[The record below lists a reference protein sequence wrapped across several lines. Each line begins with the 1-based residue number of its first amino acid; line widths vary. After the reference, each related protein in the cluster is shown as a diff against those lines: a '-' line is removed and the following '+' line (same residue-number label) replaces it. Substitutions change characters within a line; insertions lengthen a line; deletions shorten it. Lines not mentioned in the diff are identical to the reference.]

1 MTLMA
6 AARVSAPVFPL
17 VVETSGVRLRDERAG
32 DVCARERLLDASFGA
47 ARFEKTCERLR
58 EGRMA
63 ARSLALVAKDGEAL
77 VGTLRFW
84 HVEAGGASAL
94 LLGPLAVERSHRK
107 LGLGA
112 ALMRMGLDRAQA
124 LGHKAVILVGD
135 EPYYSRFGFAR
146 APAQNLDLP
155 GWYDPARLLGLE
167 LEPGAL
173 AHATGMVVATGAL
186 ERRRISRAA

>member
-1 MTLMA
+1 MTLLA
-6 AARVSAPVFPL
+6 AARVVAPVFPL
-17 VVETSGVRLRDERAG
+17 VVETSGVTLRDERAG
-32 DVCARERLLDASFGA
+32 DVGARERLLDASFGA

-58 EGRMA
+58 EGRVA

-84 HVEAGGASAL
+84 HVQAGGSPAL
-94 LLGPLAVERSHRK
+94 LLGPLAVARSYRK

-112 ALMRMGLDRAQA
+112 ALMRMGLDRAA
-124 LGHKAVILVGD
+124 SLGHKAVILVGD

-155 GWYDPARLLGLE
+155 GWYDPARFLGLE
-167 LEPGAL
+167 LETGAL
-173 AHATGMVVATGAL
+173 AHATGMVIATGAM
-186 ERRRISRAA
+186 ERRRVSRAA

>member
-6 AARVSAPVFPL
+6 AARMSAPVFPL
-17 VVETSGVRLRDERAG
+17 VVEKSGVTLRDERSG
-32 DVCARERLLDASFGA
+32 DMAARERLLDESFGE

-58 EGRMA
+58 EGRLA
-63 ARSLALVAKDGEAL
+63 ARGLALSAMEGEAL
-77 VGTLRFW
+77 LGTLRFW
-84 HVEAGGASAL
+84 HVEAGGAPVL
-94 LLGPLAVERSHRK
+94 LLGPLAVAGSHRD

>member
-1 MTLMA
+1 MTLLA
-6 AARVSAPVFPL
+6 AARVCAPVFPL

-32 DVCARERLLDASFGA
+32 DALARERLLDESFGA

-84 HVEAGGASAL
+84 HVEAGGVSAL
-94 LLGPLAVERSHRK
+94 LLGPLAVAQSHRY

-112 ALMRMGLDRAQA
+112 ALMRMGLGRAQA

-135 EPYYSRFGFAR
+135 EPYYSRFGFAH
-146 APAQNLDLP
+146 APMRGLDLP
-155 GWYDPARLLGLE
+155 GWFDPARFLGLE
-167 LEPGAL
+167 FEPGAL
-173 AHATGMVVATGAL
+173 ASASGMVVATGAL
-186 ERRRISRAA
+186 ERRRISKAA

>member
-17 VVETSGVRLRDERAG
+17 VVEKSGVLLRDERAG
-32 DVCARERLLDASFGA
+32 DICARERLLDDSFGP

-58 EGRMA
+58 EGRVA
-63 ARSLALVAKDGEAL
+63 ARSLALVAKDGDAL

-84 HVEAGGASAL
+84 HVEAGDAPAL
-94 LLGPLAVERSHRK
+94 LLGPLAVAQSHRD

-146 APAQNLDLP
+146 APMRGLDLP
-155 GWYDPARLLGLE
+155 GWFDSARFLGLE
-167 LEPGAL
+167 FESGAL
-173 AHATGMVVATGAL
+173 ASATGMVVATGAL

>member
-6 AARVSAPVFPL
+6 AARLSAPVFPL
-17 VVETSGVRLRDERAG
+17 VVEKSGVYLRDERAG
-32 DVCARERLLDASFGA
+32 DVAAREHLLDESFGP

-58 EGRMA
+58 EGRLA
-63 ARSLALVAKDGEAL
+63 ARGLALVAKDGGAL

-84 HVEAGGASAL
+84 HVEVGGASAL
-94 LLGPLAVERSHRK
+94 LLGPLAVAGSHRK
-107 LGLGA
+107 LGLGG
-112 ALMRMGLDRAQA
+112 ALMRMGLERAQS

-146 APAQNLDLP
+146 AHAQSLDLP
-155 GWYDPARLLGLE
+155 GWCDPARFLGLE
-167 LEPGAL
+167 LAPGAL
-173 AHATGMVVATGAL
+173 VQATGMVVATGVM

>member
-1 MTLMA
+1 MTLLA

-17 VVETSGVRLRDERAG
+17 VVEKSGVYLRDERAG

-58 EGRMA
+58 EGRVA

-94 LLGPLAVERSHRK
+94 LLGPLAVARSHRD
-107 LGLGA
+107 LGLGG
-112 ALMRMGLDRAQA
+112 ALMGMGLDRAQA

-135 EPYYSRFGFAR
+135 ERYYSRFGFAR
-146 APAQNLDLP
+146 AHAQSLDLP
-155 GWYDPARLLGLE
+155 GWYDPARFLGLE
-167 LEPGAL
+167 LAPGAL
-173 AHATGMVVATGAL
+173 AQATGMVVATGVL
-186 ERRRISRAA
+186 ERRRISKAA